1 MRLKGIDTPSNDFVE
16 GRKPRLANPP
26 PTILVNSPQVPP
38 QIILSRYVG
47 VPPQIILSRYVG
59 VH

>member
-1 MRLKGIDTPSNDFVE
+1 MRLKGIDAPSNDFVE

-38 QIILSRYVG
+38 QIILSRYAG
-47 VPPQIILSRYVG
+47 VP
-59 VH
+59 